1 VDYRPRIAITRWE
14 EVPGENIAEY
24 HRRVLEAGG
33 EPLDLCI
40 EFAVD
45 RGLRCVDTLGGST
58 GLILTG
64 GVDVDPALYGET
76 PHPRVKRT
84 DRSRDEFELVL
95 LRQALVYDLP
105 ILAICRGHQLLN
117 VAFGGGL
124 LQHIDG
130 DSHRADYRREGFPSR
145 WHEVAIREGSRLH
158 SALSLPAGQA
168 RLPDGQAGAAGA
180 LVNSRHHQAVTPE
193 RLAPRLEVVARSPD
207 GVAEGIESLA
217 HRWVVGVQWHPERL
231 EPQQDGFAQ
240 ASALLFREL
249 VRQAGRVPVR
259 P

>member
-14 EVPGENIAEY
+14 KVPGENIAEY

-40 EFAVD
+40 EFVVD
-45 RGLRCVDTLGGST
+45 RGLCCVDTLGGAT
-58 GLILTG
+58 GLILSG
-64 GVDVDPALYGET
+64 GVDVDPALYGEN
-76 PHPRVKRT
+76 PHPRVKHT
-84 DRSRDEFELVL
+84 DHSRDEFELVL
-95 LRQALVYDLP
+95 LGQALVHDLP

-130 DSHRADYRREGFPSR
+130 DGHPADYSNEGFPSR

-158 SALSLPAGQA
+158 AALGT
-168 RLPDGQAGAAGA
+168 AGA
-180 LVNSRHHQAVTPE
+180 LVNSRHHQAVTAE

-207 GVAEGIESLA
+207 GLVEGVESPA
-217 HRWVVGVQWHPERL
+217 HRWVVGVQWHPERP
-231 EPQQDGFAQ
+231 EPGQDGFVQ
-240 ASALLFREL
+240 ASALLLQEL
-249 VRQAGRVPVR
+249 VRQASRVPVR
-259 P
+259 K

>member
-1 VDYRPRIAITRWE
+1 MDYRPRIAITRWE
-14 EVPGENIAEY
+14 KVPGEDIAEY
-24 HRRVLEAGG
+24 HRRVFEAGG

-40 EFAVD
+40 DFVVD
-45 RGLRCVDTLGGST
+45 RECCCVDTLGGAT

-95 LRQALVYDLP
+95 LRQALVHDLA
-105 ILAICRGHQLLN
+105 ILAICRGHQVLN

-130 DSHRADYRREGFPSR
+130 DGHPADYRSEGFPSR
-145 WHEVAIREGSRLH
+145 WHEVTIREGSRLH
-158 SALSLPAGQA
+158 AALGLPAGQA
-168 RLPDGQAGAAGA
+168 GAASA
-180 LVNSRHHQAVTPE
+180 LVNSRHHQAVTAE

-207 GVAEGIESLA
+207 GLVEAVESLA

-231 EPQQDGFAQ
+231 EPQQDGFVQ

-249 VRQAGRVPVR
+249 VRQAGCMRVR